1 MCNVL
6 CTWQQQ
12 SDIQLMLLILNM
24 FFFGDD
30 RKPWRKQGEDTKQ
43 MASGWIQTQAS
54 AIALQHMNC
63 LLNPAS

>member
-1 MCNVL
+1 
-6 CTWQQQ
+6 
-12 SDIQLMLLILNM
+12 MLLILNM

-30 RKPWRKQGEDTKQ
+30 RKPWRQQGGDTKQ

-54 AIALQHMNC
+54 AIALHHMNC